1 MKVVFLEDVDGVAK
15 GGEIKDV
22 KNGFARNYL
31 IPKKLAAPAT
41 HNHLQRI
48 SKLTKQSDEDRV
60 NKFKLLS
67 DLSENLDKIE
77 VKIEMRAASNRR
89 LYGSV
94 TATMIADAIND
105 QLENPIARQLVQLDE
120 PIREIGT
127 YPIAVRLH
135 EDLTVEIN
143 VIVNAIGGELLDLD
157 EPESDI
163 EVDSDTKNI
172 DTTININEDVSSD
185 ESVSDAI
192 ISETSDEITE
202 AEETK

>member
-41 HNHLQRI
+41 HNQLQRI
-48 SKLTKQSDEDRV
+48 SKLTKQSDEDRIK
-60 NKFKLLS
+60 KFKLLS
-67 DLSENLDKIE
+67 DLSESLDKME
-77 VKIEMRAASNRR
+77 VTIEMRAASNRR

-105 QLENPIARQLVQLDE
+105 QLENPIARQLVQLDD

-127 YPIAVRLH
+127 YPITVRLH
-135 EDLTVEIN
+135 EDRTVGIN
-143 VIVNAIGGELLDLD
+143 VIVNATGGELLDLD
-157 EPESDI
+157 ETESDT
-163 EVDSDTKNI
+163 EVDSDTENI
-172 DTTININEDVSSD
+172 DTTNINEDVSSGD
-185 ESVSDAI
+185 DVSDAI

-202 AEETK
+202 TEETK

>member
-22 KNGFARNYL
+22 KKGFARNYL

-41 HNHLQRI
+41 HNHIQRI

-60 NKFKLLS
+60 KKFKLLS
-67 DLSENLDKIE
+67 NLSESLDKME

-94 TATMIADAIND
+94 TATIIADAIND

-135 EDLTVEIN
+135 EDLIVEIN
-143 VIVNAIGGELLDLD
+143 VIVNATGDELLDLD
-157 EPESDI
+157 EPESDT
-163 EVDSDTKNI
+163 EVDSDTENI
-172 DTTININEDVSSD
+172 DTTNINEDVSSGD
-185 ESVSDAI
+185 DVSDAI

>member
-41 HNHLQRI
+41 HNQVQRI
-48 SKLTKQSDEDRV
+48 SKLTKQSGEDRIK
-60 NKFKLLS
+60 KFKLLS
-67 DLSENLDKIE
+67 DLSESLDKME
-77 VKIEMRAASNRR
+77 VTIEMRAASNRR

-105 QLENPIARQLVQLDE
+105 QLENPIARQLVQLDD

-127 YPIAVRLH
+127 YPITVRLH
-135 EDLTVEIN
+135 EDLTVGIN
-143 VIVNAIGGELLDLD
+143 VIVNATGGELLDLD
-157 EPESDI
+157 ETESDT
-163 EVDSDTKNI
+163 EVDSDTENI
-172 DTTININEDVSSD
+172 DTTNINEDVSSGD
-185 ESVSDAI
+185 DVSDAI

-202 AEETK
+202 TEETK

>member
-41 HNHLQRI
+41 HNQLQRI
-48 SKLTKQSDEDRV
+48 SKLTKQSDEDRIK
-60 NKFKLLS
+60 KFKLLS
-67 DLSENLDKIE
+67 DLSESLDKME
-77 VKIEMRAASNRR
+77 VTIEMRAASNRR

-105 QLENPIARQLVQLDE
+105 QLENPIARQLVQLDD

-127 YPIAVRLH
+127 YPITVRLH
-135 EDLTVEIN
+135 EDLTVGIN
-143 VIVNAIGGELLDLD
+143 VIVNATGGELLDLD
-157 EPESDI
+157 ETESDT
-163 EVDSDTKNI
+163 EVDSDTENI
-172 DTTININEDVSSD
+172 DTTNINEDVSSGD
-185 ESVSDAI
+185 DVSDAI

-202 AEETK
+202 TEETK

>member
-22 KNGFARNYL
+22 KKGFARNYL

-41 HNHLQRI
+41 HNHIQRI

-60 NKFKLLS
+60 KKFKLLS
-67 DLSENLDKIE
+67 NLSESLDKME

-135 EDLTVEIN
+135 EDLIVEIN
-143 VIVNAIGGELLDLD
+143 VIVNATGDELLDLD
-157 EPESDI
+157 EPESDT
-163 EVDSDTKNI
+163 EVDSDTENI
-172 DTTININEDVSSD
+172 DTTNINEDVSSGD
-185 ESVSDAI
+185 DVSDAI